1 MDTLQCVYAFMMLLL
16 YLGFWACLI
25 VAVLARGYLNI
36 FCIAI
41 LGCLIILETCALIVR
56 LRLEQFNRVYF
67 SISGITVFRFGKKIC
82 DLPWDQVKEV
92 GIKYWSGKD
101 EHDRLRTGGQYIYF
115 ADHLLTE
122 TERISIG
129 SYHQRNMAQNG
140 IAFFCCFDYL
150 LNEDS
155 YDGAYI
161 DLKVRKFFPEDFFD
175 VARLCHICKI
185 RHPYEGIECAYINIH
200 GLFTYTKQQF
210 NLLATTEIRYGKRC
224 VYLTI
229 VAALFIISPI
239 VILLL

>member
-1 MDTLQCVYAFMMLLL
+1 M
-16 YLGFWACLI
+16 
-25 VAVLARGYLNI
+25 
-36 FCIAI
+36 
-41 LGCLIILETCALIVR
+41 
-56 LRLEQFNRVYF
+56 
-67 SISGITVFRFGKKIC
+67 
-82 DLPWDQVKEV
+82 
-92 GIKYWSGKD
+92 
-101 EHDRLRTGGQYIYF
+101 
-115 ADHLLTE
+115 
-122 TERISIG
+122 
-129 SYHQRNMAQNG
+129 
-140 IAFFCCFDYL
+140 